1 MKFIYD
7 EEKNKI
13 LFQQRGITFEQA
25 IEIIANEGILL
36 DFKHPQIKK
45 YPNQRI
51 MVIAIDDYPY
61 CIPYIMSDKEIVLKT
76 IYPDRRLNPN
86 FALDITESEQI
97 L

>member
-36 DFKHPQIKK
+36 DFKHPQIK
-45 YPNQRI
+45 I
-51 MVIAIDDYPY
+51 
-61 CIPYIMSDKEIVLKT
+61 S
-76 IYPDRRLNPN
+76 
-86 FALDITESEQI
+86 ESEDNGDSN
-97 L
+97 